1 MVRLVGANG
10 EQLGEKT
17 SREANEIAKKEELD
31 LVCVAPTANPPVC
44 KIMDYGKYR
53 YEQQRKARESRK
65 NQKVVSVKEIRMKPM
80 IDKHDLETKVKRAI
94 GFLQKEDK
102 VKVTVRMFGRM
113 IQHADIGEK
122 VIDNFVELCAEHA
135 DVEQRK
141 RTEDGKQIYVVL
153 APKKA

>member
-1 MVRLVGANG
+1 MVGAEG
-10 EQLGEKT
+10 EQLGEKS
-17 SREANEIAKKEELD
+17 SREAYDIARNADLD

-53 YEQQRKARESRK
+53 YEQQRKARESKK

-113 IQHADIGEK
+113 MQHISIAEK
-122 VIDNFVELCAEHA
+122 VIDDFVEQCAEYA

-141 RTEDGKQIYVVL
+141 RTEDGKQIFVVL